1 MEIIIKKIIAS
12 ILSFIVLFSSMSFA
26 IDEHICG
33 DQVMDV
39 SYFGNADNCGME
51 EVKINS
57 NNSVLKG
64 NNCCLDQI
72 TLFQSSIFNIE
83 NPTSL
88 HNLEFQFLPWN
99 SDLYVGFQVINSF
112 KQEYYKDFSPPDIN
126 IDFQVLHQVFLI

>member
-64 NNCCLDQI
+64 DNCCLDQI

-83 NPTSL
+83 NSTSL

-99 SDLYVGFQVINSF
+99 LGLYVGFQVINSF
-112 KQEYYKDFSPPDIN
+112 KLEYYKDFSPPDIN